1 MTKENAATGKI
12 SLARGLALLNTLAWW
27 NSAEGEGV
35 MTMRALLILAAIIC
49 FSAPAFAQTG
59 TPKVGGKRLKQVKP
73 LAPMGCKFVGT
84 VKGTKLWAG
93 DCAAASELRG
103 TTPAAEPAAPAP
115 APEPN
120 PPAADKQ

>member
-1 MTKENAATGKI
+1 MLKAPVREKPGPAMFGG
-12 SLARGLALLNTLAWW
+12 R
-27 NSAEGEGV
+27 AEGEGE

-49 FSAPAFAQTG
+49 FSASALAQTAA
-59 TPKVGGKRLKQVKP
+59 PKVDRKPLKQMKP
-73 LAPMGCKFVGT
+73 LAPMGCKLVGT

-103 TTPAAEPAAPAP
+103 TTPTPEPEAPAP
-115 APEPN
+115 TPEPN

>member
-1 MTKENAATGKI
+1 TGKI
-12 SLARGLALLNTLAWW
+12 SLARGLALLNTLAWSS
-27 NSAEGEGV
+27 SAEGEGV
-35 MTMRALLILAAIIC
+35 MTMRALLILAATIC
-49 FSAPAFAQTG
+49 FSASAFAQTG
-59 TPKVGGKRLKQVKP
+59 TPKVGGKPLKQVKP
-73 LAPMGCKFVGT
+73 LAPMGCKLVGT

-103 TTPAAEPAAPAP
+103 TTPTPEPEAPAQ